1 MIGKIFGVSFLFF
14 ISISQLTSNPGIEYS
29 SELHNIRG
37 LIYDKSTSE
46 PLTGATIVLG
56 GTSYYAVTG
65 LDGTFVIRNVS
76 SGEYEMNVSFIS
88 YEPFMQQL
96 KLSDN
101 VNIEIGLTTVS
112 FTLGTVEVVT
122 TRLANTEASARATER
137 NAMNVMN
144 VISAREIE
152 FSPDVTVANVVQ
164 RVSGVSLERSSS
176 GDGQHAIVRGMDKR
190 YNYTLVNG
198 IKIPS
203 PDPKNRY
210 VPLDIFPSEL
220 LDRLE
225 VTKALTPG
233 MEGDAIG
240 GVMDMKMKDAPDRFL
255 LSFNAGTGYSQ
266 LFLDRDFL
274 TFDRNLTALKSPR
287 RLNGTAYRATIDDF
301 SIDNLDFEEVRAPLN
316 QTYGLAIG
324 DRFLGGKMGVIL
336 AASYHNTYRGANS
349 LFFETDVDRNT
360 NNPFYDEVQ
369 IRSISTQQQRS
380 GVHSKLD
387 YRINNRHK
395 IDLYNALIIL
405 TDIQTRHRIDTN
417 LRIGRGQGPGT
428 GRIAERDRARMRTQQ
443 IFNTTLQ
450 GNHAVIDPLLIN
462 WSAVYSR
469 ATNEEPDL
477 AEVIRRSGTS
487 RNSDGEILKEIDLLD
502 RDLNRRWVNNS
513 DQDLAGYVNLVY
525 THSFA
530 NIEAEYSAGGMYR
543 HKERTNFYDN
553 YLFRASPI
561 YQEWLGNIF
570 DHSWNLFNTQGT
582 PTDPL
587 NYESY
592 ENVMALYAMVKANIS
607 KFQVL
612 GGARVENTDFGWT
625 SNAPPQTPGRTGS
638 INYQDILP
646 SVHLKYSPWSNTNV
660 RSSYFRSLS
669 RPNFYEVIPYEIN
682 EGDYRERGNPFL
694 QRTTADNF
702 DVRFEYFPSQLDQIL
717 VGAFYKVIDDPI
729 ESALQISG
737 QAIFLQ
743 PNNFGTANNMGVEV
757 DVTKYFR
764 NFGVRA
770 FYNFTDSRITTTK
783 IFRFRDDNGQLTSRE
798 ELQTRPLQGQ
808 SRHISNISLLY
819 KDQKNKID
827 VQLAMVYTGR
837 RIISVSPYLD
847 NDIWQRGFTQLDLS
861 VEKGFG
867 NHFKVFVKVNN
878 LLNTPLRAD
887 ILLPNTFNP
896 EQVPYVDLQENL
908 LVREDF
914 YKINGSIGLKYNL

>member
-1 MIGKIFGVSFLFF
+1 MRLLYTVLLIIISNQIFADEGNLAFSFGGKVYDE
-14 ISISQLTSNPGIEYS
+14 SN
-29 SELHNIRG
+29 H
-37 LIYDKSTSE
+37 E
-46 PLTGATIVLG
+46 PLTGATIVLT
-56 GTSYYAVTG
+56 GTNYYAVAG
-65 LDGTFVIRNVS
+65 LDGSFLIRNIPP
-76 SGEYEMNVSFIS
+76 GNYEIEVSFIS
-88 YEPFMQQL
+88 YELERQSID
-96 KLSDN
+96 LSQN
-101 VNIEIGLTTVS
+101 TFYEIGLTS
-112 FTLGTVEVVT
+112 LAYRLESVEVVS
-122 TRLANTEASARATER
+122 TRLGNTEASARATER

-152 FSPDVTVANVVQ
+152 FSPDITVANVVQ

-203 PDPKNRY
+203 PEPKNRY

-225 VTKALTPG
+225 VTKALTPN

-240 GVMDMKMKDAPDRFL
+240 GVMDMKMRDAPDRFIL
-255 LSFNAGTGYSQ
+255 NFSAGTGYNQ
-266 LFLDRDFL
+266 LLYERNYL
-274 TFDRNLTALKSPR
+274 RFDRNLTAEKSPR
-287 RLNGTAYRATIDDF
+287 RIHGDAYRASIDDF
-301 SIDNLDFEEVRAPLN
+301 SINNLDFQEVRAPLN
-316 QTYGLAIG
+316 QTYGMAIG
-324 DRFLGGKMGVIL
+324 NRFLNNKFGVIF
-336 AASYHNTYRGANS
+336 AGSYQNTYRGANS

-369 IRSISTQQQRS
+369 IREISTEQTRS
-380 GVHSKLD
+380 GIHSKMD

-395 IDLYNALIIL
+395 IDLYNALITL
-405 TDIQTRHRIDTN
+405 MDVQARSRIDTN

-428 GRIAERDRARMRTQQ
+428 GRLAERDRAQMRTQQ
-443 IFNTTLQ
+443 IFNSTLQ
-450 GNHAVIDPLLIN
+450 GNHAVFNDLAIS

-477 AEVIRRSGTS
+477 AEVVRRSGTS
-487 RNSDGEILKEIDLLD
+487 RNSQGVIVKEIDLLD
-502 RDLNRRWVNNS
+502 RDLTRRWINNS
-513 DQDLAGYVNLVY
+513 DQDLAGYLNLTY
-525 THSFA
+525 FHQL
-530 NIEAEYSAGGMYR
+530 NNLKAEYAIGGMYR
-543 HKERTNFYDN
+543 HKNRSNFYDQ

-587 NYESY
+587 NYESH
-592 ENVMALYAMVKANIS
+592 ENVLAYYAQVKAEIAS
-607 KFQVL
+607 IQVL
-612 GGARVENTDFGWT
+612 GGVRVESTDFGWE
-625 SNAPPQTPGRTGS
+625 SNAPPQVPGRVGS
-638 INYQDILP
+638 ISYSDVLP
-646 SVHLKYSPWSNTNV
+646 SIHLKYMPASTVNV
-660 RSSYFRSLS
+660 RTSYFRSLS

-682 EGDYRERGNPFL
+682 EDDYRERGNPFL

-702 DVRFEYFPSQLDQIL
+702 DIRLEYFPSQLDQVLI
-717 VGAFYKVIDDPI
+717 GAFYKNIVDPI

-743 PNNFGTANNMGVEV
+743 PNNFGTANNMGAEV
-757 DVTKYFR
+757 DITKYFR
-764 NFGVRA
+764 RFGIRA

-783 IFRFRDDNGQLTSRE
+783 IFRFRDDQGQLTSRE
-798 ELQTRPLQGQ
+798 ENQTRPLQGQ
-808 SRHISNISLLY
+808 SRHISNVSLLY
-819 KDQKNKID
+819 KNQESKID
-827 VQLAMVYTGR
+827 IQLAMVYTGR

-867 NHFKVFVKVNN
+867 NHFKAFVKINN
-878 LLNTPLRAD
+878 LLNTPMRAD
-887 ILLPNTFNP
+887 ILLPNTFNQ
-896 EQVPYVDLQENL
+896 EQVPYIDVSDNL

-914 YKINGSIGLKYNL
+914 YKINASIGLKFNL

>member
-1 MIGKIFGVSFLFF
+1 MNRNLLLLFLFLF
-14 ISISQLTSNPGIEYS
+14 YFSHLQSETIKSVSSIGGNVFDKGSN
-29 SELHNIRG
+29 
-37 LIYDKSTSE
+37 E
-46 PLTGATIVLG
+46 PLTGATIVLR
-56 GTSYYAVTG
+56 GTNYYAISG
-65 LDGTFVIRNVS
+65 LDGSFQIRNISHGNYAMDVS
-76 SGEYEMNVSFIS
+76 YIS
-88 YEPFMQQL
+88 YEPQ
-96 KLSDN
+96 SID
-101 VNIEIGLTTVS
+101 IEIDGPVNLNVAMES
-112 FTLGTVEVVT
+112 AAISLGTIVVT
-122 TRLANTEASARATER
+122 TTRIGNTEASARATER
-137 NAMNVMN
+137 NSLSVMN
-144 VISAREIE
+144 VISGREIDL
-152 FSPDVTVANVVQ
+152 SPDVTVANVVQ

-225 VTKALTPG
+225 VTKALTPS

-240 GVMDMKMKDAPDRFL
+240 GVMDMKMKDAPDQFL
-255 LSFNAGTGYSQ
+255 LSVNLGTGYSQ

-274 TFDRNLTALKSPR
+274 HFNRSLTAMKSPR
-287 RLNGTAYRATIDDF
+287 RINGTAYRATIDDF
-301 SIDNLDFEEVRAPLN
+301 SIDNLEFTPGTAPLN
-316 QTYGLAIG
+316 QTIGLALG
-324 DRFLGGKMGVIL
+324 DRFYNGKLGWVL
-336 AASYHNTYRGANS
+336 AGSYHNTYRGANS

-369 IRSISTQQQRS
+369 IRQISTQQMRA
-380 GVHSKLD
+380 GVHSKID
-387 YRINNRHK
+387 YRINSKNK
-395 IDLYNALIIL
+395 IDLYNALISL
-405 TDIQTRHRIDTN
+405 TDIQARNRIDTN

-450 GNHAVIDPLLIN
+450 GNHEILDALAAN

-477 AEVIRRSGTS
+477 AEVVRRSGTS
-487 RNSDGEILKEIDLLD
+487 RNPDGEIVKEIDLLD

-513 DQDLAGYVNLVY
+513 DQDLAGYLNISYL
-525 THSFA
+525 HKFA
-530 NIEAEYSAGGMYR
+530 NVQAEYAVGGMYR
-543 HKERTNFYDN
+543 AKERTNFYDN

-561 YQEWLGNIF
+561 YQEWVGNIF

-592 ENVMALYAMVKANIS
+592 ENVLGYYAQLKADIS
-607 KFQVL
+607 NFQLL
-612 GGARVENTDFGWT
+612 GGVRIENTEFGWV
-625 SNAPPQTPGRTGS
+625 SNAPPQTQGRTGS
-638 INYQDILP
+638 ISYQDILP
-646 SVHLKYSPWSNTNV
+646 SIHLKYSPWNTTNF
-660 RSSYFRSLS
+660 RTSYFRSLS

-682 EGDYRERGNPFL
+682 EDDYRERGNPFL

-702 DVRFEYFPSQLDQIL
+702 DVRFEYFPSMLDQIMI
-717 VGAFYKVIDDPI
+717 GAFYKTIVDPI

-743 PNNFGTANNMGVEV
+743 PNNFGTANNMGLEV

-764 NFGVRA
+764 NFGIRA

-783 IFRFRDDNGQLTSRE
+783 IFRFRNENGELTSRE

-808 SRHISNISLLY
+808 SRHISNVSLLY
-819 KDQKNKID
+819 KDQRNKLDI
-827 VQLAMVYTGR
+827 QLAMVYTGR

-878 LLNTPLRAD
+878 LLNTPMRAD

>member
-1 MIGKIFGVSFLFF
+1 MKVLILF
-14 ISISQLTSNPGIEYS
+14 ILLAVGQYKAVAS
-29 SELHNIRG
+29 SEGMFILSG
-37 LIYDKSTSE
+37 QVYDKITME
-46 PLTGATIVLG
+46 PLTGATVVLT
-56 GTSYYAVTG
+56 GTNYYTISG
-65 LDGTFVIRNVS
+65 LDGSFLIRNIPA
-76 SGEYEMNVSFIS
+76 GNYHIETSFIS
-88 YEPFMQQL
+88 YELDRQIVEVGKNTQL
-96 KLSDN
+96 N
-101 VNIEIGLTTVS
+101 IGLESIS
-112 FTLGTVEVVT
+112 FSLGTVEIVSN
-122 TRLANTEASARATER
+122 RLTNTEASARATER
-137 NAMNVMN
+137 NALNVMN
-144 VISAREIE
+144 VISSREIDY
-152 FSPDVTVANVVQ
+152 SPDVTVANVVQ

-225 VTKALTPG
+225 VTKALTPS

-240 GVMDMKMKDAPDRFL
+240 GVMDMKMKDAPDRFM
-255 LSFNAGTGYSQ
+255 LSFNAGTGYNQ
-266 LFLDRDFL
+266 LFTERDFL
-274 TFDRNLTALKSPR
+274 RFDRSLTSLKSPR
-287 RLNGTAYRATIDDF
+287 GTHGTEYRAKIEDF
-301 SIDNLDFEEVRAPLN
+301 DIGNLAFENITAPPN
-316 QTYGLAIG
+316 QVYGLAVG
-324 DRFLGGKMGVIL
+324 DRFWGGKVGWIL
-336 AASYHNTYRGANS
+336 AGSYQNNYRGANS

-369 IRSISTQQQRS
+369 IRSISSQQIRS
-380 GVHSKLD
+380 GVHSKID
-387 YRINNRHK
+387 YRINSRNK
-395 IDLYNALIIL
+395 IDLYNALITL
-405 TDIQTRHRIDTN
+405 TDIQARHRIDTN

-428 GRIAERDRARMRTQQ
+428 GRIAERDRAQMRTQQ

-450 GNHAVIDPLLIN
+450 GNHELAKSISMN
-462 WSAVYSR
+462 WSGVYSR

-487 RNSDGEILKEIDLLD
+487 RNPQGEIIKEIDLLD
-502 RDLNRRWVNNS
+502 RDLNRRWTNNS
-513 DQDLAGYVNLVY
+513 DQDLAGYL
-525 THSFA
+525 
-530 NIEAEYSAGGMYR
+530 NIKYFRQIGRVKSDLIVGGMYR
-543 HKERTNFYDN
+543 HKERSNFFDD

-592 ENVMALYAMVKANIS
+592 ENVMAYYAQLKVEVSNL
-607 KFQVL
+607 QLL
-612 GGARVENTDFGWT
+612 GGVRVENTDFGWT
-625 SNAPPQTPGRTGS
+625 SNAPAQTPGRIGS
-638 INYQDILP
+638 IKYKDILP
-646 SVHLKYSPWSNTNV
+646 SMHVKYMPWENTNL
-660 RSSYFRSLS
+660 RASYFRSLS

-682 EGDYRERGNPFL
+682 EDDYRERGNPFL

-702 DVRFEYFPSQLDQIL
+702 DLRLEYFPTQLDQVL
-717 VGAFYKVIDDPI
+717 VGGFYKIIDDPI

-743 PNNFGTANNMGVEV
+743 PNNFGTANNMGIEV

-764 NFGVRA
+764 KFGIRA

-783 IFRFRDDNGQLTSRE
+783 IFRFRDSDGQLTSRE
-798 ELQTRPLQGQ
+798 EMQTRPLQGQ

-819 KDQKNKID
+819 KDQKNKLDI
-827 VQLAMVYTGR
+827 QLAMVYTGR
-837 RIISVSPYLD
+837 RIISVSPYFE

-861 VEKGFG
+861 VEKGFAKQ
-867 NHFKVFVKVNN
+867 FKVYMKVNN

-896 EQVPYVDLQENL
+896 EQVPYIDQGENL

-914 YKINGSIGLKYNL
+914 YKINASFGLKYNL

>member
-1 MIGKIFGVSFLFF
+1 MTRSFFLTLILFIGVAYNLYAESVE
-14 ISISQLTSNPGIEYS
+14 STYS
-29 SELHNIRG
+29 IRG
-37 LIYDKSTSE
+37 LVYDSATSE
-46 PLTGATIVLG
+46 PLTGATVIIPN
-56 GTSYYAVTG
+56 TNFYAITG
-65 LDGTFVIRNVS
+65 LDGSFIMRNIPE
-76 SGEYEMNVSFIS
+76 GNYQLRISFIS
-88 YEPFMQQL
+88 FETINQ
-96 KLSDN
+96 D
-101 VNIEIGLTTVS
+101 IELTQDQNLTIGLENVS
-112 FTLGTVEVVT
+112 VTLGTVEIVT

-137 NAMNVMN
+137 NSMTVMN

-225 VTKALTPG
+225 VTKALTPN

-240 GVMDMKMKDAPDRFL
+240 GVMDMKMKDAPDRFM

-266 LFLDRDFL
+266 LFLDQDFQR
-274 TFDRNLTALKSPR
+274 FDRSLTVKKSPR
-287 RLNGTAYRATIDDF
+287 REFGTEYRATIDDF
-301 SIDNLDFEEVRAPLN
+301 SVDNLDFEDVRAPLN

-324 DRFLGGKMGVIL
+324 DRFLSGRMGIIL

-349 LFFETDVDRNT
+349 LFFETDVDRDT

-369 IRSISTQQQRS
+369 IRSISTQQQRA
-380 GVHSKLD
+380 GVHSKID
-387 YRINNRHK
+387 YRINSRNK
-395 IDLYNALIIL
+395 IDLYNALISL
-405 TDIQTRHRIDTN
+405 TDIQARHRIDTN

-450 GNHAVIDPLLIN
+450 GNHEVIDPLLIN

-477 AEVIRRSGTS
+477 AEVVRRSGTS
-487 RNSDGEILKEIDLLD
+487 RNSAGEIVKEIDLLD

-513 DQDLAGYVNLVY
+513 DQDLAGYLNLTYFQEFSLVK
-525 THSFA
+525 
-530 NIEAEYSAGGMYR
+530 AEYSVGGMYR

-561 YQEWLGNIF
+561 YQEWVGSIF

-592 ENVMALYAMVKANIS
+592 ENVMAWYAMVKADI
-607 KFQVL
+607 FQFQIL
-612 GGARVENTDFGWT
+612 GGVRVESTDFGWE
-625 SNAPPQTPGRTGS
+625 SNAPAQTPGRTGS
-638 INYQDILP
+638 ISYQDILP
-646 SVHLKYSPWSNTNV
+646 SIHIKYSPWRNTNV

-702 DVRFEYFPSQLDQIL
+702 DLRFEYFPSQLDQIL
-717 VGAFYKVIDDPI
+717 VGAFYKIIDDPI

-757 DVTKYFR
+757 DITRYFR
-764 NFGVRA
+764 NFGIRA

-808 SRHISNISLLY
+808 SRHISNVSLLY
-819 KDQKNKID
+819 KDQRNKLD

-878 LLNTPLRAD
+878 LLNTPMRAD

-896 EQVPYVDLQENL
+896 EQVPYVDLQDNL

>member
-1 MIGKIFGVSFLFF
+1 MAMASPESYLTLTGKI
-14 ISISQLTSNPGIEYS
+14 
-29 SELHNIRG
+29 
-37 LIYDKSTSE
+37 YDNNTQE
-46 PLTGATIVLG
+46 PLTGATVLLT
-56 GTSYYAVTG
+56 GTNHNAIAG
-65 LDGTFVIRNVS
+65 LDGSFVIRNIPE
-76 SGEYEMNVSFIS
+76 GNYNLRISFIS
-88 YEPFMQQL
+88 YETVTQSVEL
-96 KLSDN
+96 VDN
-101 VNIEIGLTTVS
+101 KHVVIAMETVS
-112 FTLGTVEVVT
+112 VTLGTVEVIT
-122 TRLANTEASARATER
+122 SRLTNTEASARATER

-144 VISAREIE
+144 VISSREIE

-225 VTKALTPG
+225 VTKALTPN

-274 TFDRNLTALKSPR
+274 QFDRSFTAIESPR
-287 RLNGTAYRATIDDF
+287 RINGTEYRASIDDF
-301 SIDNLDFEEVRAPLN
+301 DIDNLDFERVKAPLN

-369 IRSISTQQQRS
+369 IRSISAQQQRS
-380 GVHSKLD
+380 GVHSKID
-387 YRINNRHK
+387 YRINSRNK
-395 IDLYNALIIL
+395 IDLYNALITL
-405 TDIQTRHRIDTN
+405 TDIQARHRIDTN

-428 GRIAERDRARMRTQQ
+428 GRIAERDRGRMRTQQ
-443 IFNTTLQ
+443 IFNSTLQ
-450 GNHAVIDPLLIN
+450 GNHEVMEGLGAN
-462 WSAVYSR
+462 WSAVYSK

-487 RNSDGEILKEIDLLD
+487 RNSQGEIVKEIDLLD

-513 DQDLAGYVNLVY
+513 DQDMAGYLNLIY
-525 THSFA
+525 SHSLS
-530 NIEAEYSAGGMYR
+530 IIDAEYSAGGMYR
-543 HKERTNFYDN
+543 HKERTNFFDN

-561 YQEWLGNIF
+561 YQEWQGDIF

-592 ENVMALYAMVKANIS
+592 ENVLAYYAQAKLDIAD
-607 KFQVL
+607 FQLL
-612 GGARVENTDFGWT
+612 GGVRVENTDFGWT
-625 SNAPPQTPGRTGS
+625 SNAPPQTEGRIGS
-638 INYQDILP
+638 VKYRDILP
-646 SVHLKYSPWSNTNV
+646 SIHLKYQPWRNTNV
-660 RSSYFRSLS
+660 RTSYFRSLS

-702 DVRFEYFPSQLDQIL
+702 DLRFEYFPSQLDQVL

-743 PNNFGTANNMGVEV
+743 PNNFGTANNMGLEV

-764 NFGVRA
+764 SFGVRA

-808 SRHISNISLLY
+808 SRHISNVSLLY

-827 VQLAMVYTGR
+827 IQLAMVYTGR

-867 NHFKVFVKVNN
+867 TKFKVFVKVNN
-878 LLNTPLRAD
+878 LLNTPMRAD

-896 EQVPYVDLQENL
+896 EQVPYVDLGENL

>member
-1 MIGKIFGVSFLFF
+1 MNRFLFLFVLLF
-14 ISISQLTSNPGIEYS
+14 ISISFNVSAGYS
-29 SELHNIRG
+29 SSTYTIRG
-37 LIYDKSTSE
+37 FVFDNTTSE
-46 PLTGATIVLG
+46 PLTGATVIIPN
-56 GTSYYAVTG
+56 TNYYAISG
-65 LDGTFVIRNVS
+65 LDGSFIIRNIPE
-76 SGEYEMNVSFIS
+76 GNYQLRVSFIS
-88 YEPFMQQL
+88 FETFYKDI
-96 KLSDN
+96 KLTQDENLSISLEN
-101 VNIEIGLTTVS
+101 VSV
-112 FTLGTVEVVT
+112 TLGTVEVVT

-225 VTKALTPG
+225 VTKALTPN

-240 GVMDMKMKDAPDRFL
+240 GVMDMKMKDAPDRFM

-266 LFLDRDFL
+266 LFLDQDFQR
-274 TFDRNLTALKSPR
+274 FDRNLTAKKSPR
-287 RLNGTAYRATIDDF
+287 RELGNEYRATIDDF
-301 SIDNLDFEEVRAPLN
+301 SVDNLDFEDVRAPLN

-324 DRFLGGKMGVIL
+324 DRFWNGRMGAIL

-369 IRSISTQQQRS
+369 VRRISTQQQRA
-380 GVHSKLD
+380 GIHSKID
-387 YRINNRHK
+387 YRINSRNK
-395 IDLYNALIIL
+395 IDLYNALITL
-405 TDIQTRHRIDTN
+405 TDIQARHRIDTN

-450 GNHAVIDPLLIN
+450 GNHEVIDPLLID

-487 RNSDGEILKEIDLLD
+487 RNSAGEIVKEIDLLD

-513 DQDLAGYVNLVY
+513 DQDLAGYLNLTY
-525 THSFA
+525 FHEFSL
-530 NIEAEYSAGGMYR
+530 IKAEYSVGGMYR

-561 YQEWLGNIF
+561 YQEWVGSIF

-592 ENVMALYAMVKANIS
+592 ENVMAWYAMVKADIS
-607 KFQVL
+607 QFQIL
-612 GGARVENTDFGWT
+612 GGVRVESTDFGWE
-625 SNAPPQTPGRTGS
+625 SNAPAQTPGRTGS
-638 INYQDILP
+638 ISYQDILP
-646 SVHLKYSPWSNTNV
+646 SIHIKYSPWRNTNV

-702 DVRFEYFPSQLDQIL
+702 DLRFEYFPSQLDQIL
-717 VGAFYKVIDDPI
+717 VGAFYKIIDDPI

-757 DVTKYFR
+757 DITRYFR
-764 NFGVRA
+764 NFGIRA

-808 SRHISNISLLY
+808 SRHISNVSLLY
-819 KDQKNKID
+819 KDQRNKLD

-878 LLNTPLRAD
+878 LLNTPMRAD

-896 EQVPYVDLQENL
+896 EQVPYVDLQDDL

>member
-1 MIGKIFGVSFLFF
+1 MIAKIIGVSFLFL
-14 ISISQLTSNPGIEYS
+14 ISISHLISNPGNEYS

-37 LIYDKSTSE
+37 LIYDESTSE
-46 PLTGATIVLG
+46 PLTGATIVLS
-56 GTSYYAVTG
+56 GTNYYGVTG
-65 LDGTFVIRNVS
+65 LDGTFIIRNVPP
-76 SGEYEMNVSFIS
+76 GEYEMNVSFIS
-88 YEPFMQQL
+88 YEPFIQQL

-101 VNIEIGLTTVS
+101 ANIEIGLTTVS

-137 NAMNVMN
+137 NALNVMN

-225 VTKALTPG
+225 VTKALTPS

-255 LSFNAGTGYSQ
+255 LSVNLGTGYSQ
-266 LFLDRDFL
+266 MFLDRDFL
-274 TFDRNLTALKSPR
+274 KFDRSLTPLKSPR
-287 RLNGTAYRATIDDF
+287 RLNGTEYRATIDDF
-301 SIDNLDFEEVRAPLN
+301 SIDNLDFTSGTAPLN
-316 QTYGLAIG
+316 QTIGLAVG
-324 DRFLGGKMGVIL
+324 DRFYNGKLGWIL
-336 AASYHNTYRGANS
+336 AGSYHNTYRGANS
-349 LFFETDVDRNT
+349 LFFETDVDRDT

-369 IRSISTQQQRS
+369 IRQISTQQMRA
-380 GVHSKLD
+380 GVHSKID
-387 YRINNRHK
+387 YRINSRNK
-395 IDLYNALIIL
+395 IDLYNALISL
-405 TDIQTRHRIDTN
+405 TDIQARNRIDTN

-450 GNHAVIDPLLIN
+450 GNHEIMETLRAN

-487 RNSDGEILKEIDLLD
+487 RNAAGEIVKEIDLLD

-513 DQDLAGYVNLVY
+513 DQDLAGYLNLNYLQQLGNVQ
-525 THSFA
+525 
-530 NIEAEYSAGGMYR
+530 AEYAIGGMYR
-543 HKERTNFYDN
+543 AKERTNFYDN

-561 YQEWLGNIF
+561 YQEWVGSIF

-592 ENVMALYAMVKANIS
+592 ENVLGYYAQLKADIS
-607 KFQVL
+607 NFQLL
-612 GGARVENTDFGWT
+612 GGVRVESTDFGWV
-625 SNAPPQTPGRTGS
+625 SNAPPQTQGRTGS
-638 INYQDILP
+638 ISYQDILP
-646 SVHLKYSPWSNTNV
+646 SIHLKYSLWGNTNF
-660 RSSYFRSLS
+660 RTSYFRSLS

-702 DVRFEYFPSQLDQIL
+702 DLRFEYFPSQLDQIL
-717 VGAFYKVIDDPI
+717 IGAFYKTIQDPI

-743 PNNFGTANNMGVEV
+743 PNNFGTANNMGLEV
-757 DVTKYFR
+757 DVTRYFR

-808 SRHISNISLLY
+808 SRHISNVSLLY
-819 KDQKNKID
+819 KDQRNKLDI
-827 VQLAMVYTGR
+827 QLAMVYTGR

-861 VEKGFG
+861 LEKGFG
-867 NHFKVFVKVNN
+867 KHFRVFVKVNN
-878 LLNTPLRAD
+878 LLNTPMRAD

-896 EQVPYVDLQENL
+896 EQVPYVDLGENL